1 MKIKTLAR
9 RLILFAAVFI
19 PIWASSSCEK
29 PANGTKDDALDV
41 EFAVP
46 SEIRVRSNDM
56 NVTFKIMILAKSPVK
71 SDEVVF
77 EGTGASYTCAID
89 KLDKLS
95 LSVVLPSDFQ
105 SGEYK
110 VYASRGS
117 VRKLVG
123 NTTVFVEKVFEVE
136 AGEGVTVYGVVS
148 CNNEGLA
155 NVVVSDGV
163 EVVTTDKDGVYRIKS
178 AKRHNYVFVSV
189 PSGYEPL
196 NDGVFPYHYYQLQK
210 AADVAE
216 RVDFTL
222 VPSGDQTNHKML
234 VFGDMHLANRN
245 DDKKQFSDFTKDVIQ
260 YLGDNSGKIYAMT
273 LGDMSWDCYW
283 VTNAYDLTNYIKD
296 INVIK
301 NLTIYH
307 TIGNHD
313 HEMAFAGDFDTVTR
327 YKKLIAPTYYS
338 FNIGKV
344 HYIVLDDIEC
354 TNTGAG
360 DAASRNYNKNLV
372 QEQIDW
378 LKKDLKYV
386 SSDVPLVVAMHA
398 PLYNANGTANLV
410 NTPVLESILKAYD
423 EVHLVTG
430 HTHKVYNVDN
440 LGENNIYDHNSGAV
454 CATWWWT
461 GHEIPGIHVGQ
472 DGAPGGYRI
481 MDIKGTDF
489 KWQFKPTGK
498 STDVQFRTYD
508 RNTIEMTA
516 SAYVPSANESNSN
529 IFLSYAADYVSTS
542 TDNYVYINVWDYDPK
557 WKVEVIED
565 GKNLEVSKVSA
576 RDPLHLISYMA
587 QRLNK
592 NAAVSFQTELTGHM
606 FRVQA
611 NSASSTLEIKVTDR
625 FGNTYKES
633 MKRPKKFS
641 ADIYK

>member
-1 MKIKTLAR
+1 
-9 RLILFAAVFI
+9 
-19 PIWASSSCEK
+19 
-29 PANGTKDDALDV
+29 
-41 EFAVP
+41 
-46 SEIRVRSNDM
+46 
-56 NVTFKIMILAKSPVK
+56 
-71 SDEVVF
+71 
-77 EGTGASYTCAID
+77 
-89 KLDKLS
+89 
-95 LSVVLPSDFQ
+95 
-105 SGEYK
+105 
-110 VYASRGS
+110 
-117 VRKLVG
+117 
-123 NTTVFVEKVFEVE
+123 
-136 AGEGVTVYGVVS
+136 
-148 CNNEGLA
+148 
-155 NVVVSDGV
+155 
-163 EVVTTDKDGVYRIKS
+163 
-178 AKRHNYVFVSV
+178 
-189 PSGYEPL
+189 
-196 NDGVFPYHYYQLQK
+196 
-210 AADVAE
+210 
-216 RVDFTL
+216 
-222 VPSGDQTNHKML
+222 
-234 VFGDMHLANRN
+234 MHLANRN

-557 WKVEVIED
+557 WKVEVTED